1 MESELMKTYQYFKKK
16 ADEYEE
22 YLRKKGELP
31 TDMIPR
37 RDQYEKRLA
46 DEIYQVDALDVES
59 LKEALWDRIEIMQ
72 ERYNEDISPVWAVVE
87 SIIDRWLEDK
97 EI

>member
-1 MESELMKTYQYFKKK
+1 MSELMNVYTYFKKK

-22 YLRKKGELP
+22 MLKKRGELP
-31 TDMIPR
+31 ADMIEG
-37 RDQYEKRLA
+37 RDKYEKRLA

-72 ERYNEDISPVWAVVE
+72 ERYNEDISPVWTVVE
-87 SIIDRWLEDK
+87 GIIDRWLEDK